1 MKWFRRK
8 KKEIS
13 GDPFAGPQEDLE
25 PQLGPTAG
33 EEAVPGLAETLET
46 AETEEASGPSIDFAA
61 TDETN
66 PDIDSD
72 ATGISTSI
80 DETDQ
85 REPRHFFRRLR
96 DRLHKTRE
104 QLAQR
109 VDRLVLGKKQIDM
122 DLLDDLEEVLI
133 TSDLGVQTTQ
143 LLLQR
148 VADRVKRKEL
158 DDANRLRDELRQQI
172 QDLLTI
178 PAPPW
183 DLRRDKPFVVM
194 VVGVNGV
201 GKTTTIGK
209 LAHQWKGQGLDLM
222 LVAGDT
228 FRAAAI
234 EQLCLW
240 GERAGV
246 PVVRQKSGSDPSAVV
261 YDAIDAAL
269 ARGVDVVLMDTAGRM
284 HTKVNLMEEVKKV
297 QRVISKKLPAAPH
310 EVLLVLDATT
320 GQNALSQARLFKNE
334 LGITGLILTKLDGT
348 AKGGVVAAIC
358 QELQVPVRFIG
369 IGEGIEDLQPFDPEQ
384 FASAIF

>member
-1 MKWFRRK
+1 MKWFKRK
-8 KKEIS
+8 DKAALQDQPVE
-13 GDPFAGPQEDLE
+13 PQEAPESPDDVEE
-25 PQLGPTAG
+25 PTTAA
-33 EEAVPGLAETLET
+33 EETNLADDDSESTVD
-46 AETEEASGPSIDFAA
+46 SIDAESVAA
-61 TDETN
+61 ESAQ
-66 PDIDSD
+66 PES
-72 ATGISTSI
+72 
-80 DETDQ
+80 
-85 REPRHFFRRLR
+85 RRFFRRLR

-104 QLAQR
+104 QLSQG
-109 VDRLVLGKKQIDM
+109 VDRLVLGKKHIDLN
-122 DLLDDLEEVLI
+122 LLDDLEEVLI

-158 DDANRLRDELRQQI
+158 DDADRLRDELRQQI
-172 QDLLTI
+172 QDLVTI
-178 PAPPW
+178 PAPDW
-183 DLRRDKPFVVM
+183 DMRRAKPFVVI

-209 LAHQWKGQGLDLM
+209 LAHQWKDQGLDVM

-234 EQLCLW
+234 EQLSLW

-246 PVVRQKSGSDPSAVV
+246 PVVRQKSGSDPSAVAF
-261 YDAIDAAL
+261 DAMDAAL
-269 ARGVDVVLMDTAGRM
+269 ARGSDVVIMDTAGRM

-297 QRVISKKLPAAPH
+297 QRVITKKLPGAPH

-320 GQNALSQARLFKNE
+320 GQNALSQARQFKTE
-334 LGITGLILTKLDGT
+334 LGITGLVLTKLDGT

-369 IGEGIEDLQPFDPEQ
+369 IGEDIDDLQPFDPEQ
-384 FASAIF
+384 FAGAIF

>member
-13 GDPFAGPQEDLE
+13 EGPLAGPQEVLE
-25 PQLGPTAG
+25 PQV
-33 EEAVPGLAETLET
+33 EAVSVEDAVSGPAETLES
-46 AETEEASGPSIDFAA
+46 ADTEESSGPSIDFVAN
-61 TDETN
+61 DETN
-66 PDIDSD
+66 PDMEFD
-72 ATGISTSI
+72 AAGISTSI
-80 DETDQ
+80 DEADRT
-85 REPRHFFRRLR
+85 EPRRFFRRLR

-104 QLAQR
+104 HLAQR
-109 VDRLVLGKKQIDM
+109 MDRLVLGKKQIDM

-158 DDANRLRDELRQQI
+158 DDANRLRVELRQQI

-178 PAPPW
+178 PAAPW
-183 DLRRDKPFVVM
+183 DVRRDKPFVVM

-297 QRVISKKLPAAPH
+297 QRVITKKLPAAPH

-320 GQNALSQARLFKNE
+320 GQNALSQARLFKQE